1 MRQDIKR
8 QARKQLSANYW
19 RVMYFT
25 FIPAIIIGLV
35 GFTVIGTVLAAP
47 FLVGSAYGLWQYYN
61 ERSASNNDIAIGY
74 RSPNAIRNIIQ
85 LLLTGIFIFLWSLLL
100 VVPGIIKSY
109 SYAMVPYLLADP
121 DVQEEDV
128 ITLSRRMMD
137 GHKWELFML
146 QLSFIGWAIL
156 GLFTANILNIFYTV
170 PYSQLAVAGF
180 YQVRKESFQG

>member
-74 RSPNAIRNIIQ
+74 RAPNAIRNIIQ
-85 LLLTGIFIFLWSLLL
+85 LLLTGVFIFLWSLLL

-121 DVQEEDV
+121 DVTDDDV
-128 ITLSRRMMD
+128 ITRSRQMMD
-137 GHKWELFML
+137 GHKWELFVF
-146 QLSFIGWAIL
+146 QLSFLGWIIL
-156 GLFTANILNIFYTV
+156 GTLTLNILNFFYTI
-170 PYSQLAVAGF
+170 PYLQLATAGF
-180 YQVRKESFQG
+180 YQELKNNQ